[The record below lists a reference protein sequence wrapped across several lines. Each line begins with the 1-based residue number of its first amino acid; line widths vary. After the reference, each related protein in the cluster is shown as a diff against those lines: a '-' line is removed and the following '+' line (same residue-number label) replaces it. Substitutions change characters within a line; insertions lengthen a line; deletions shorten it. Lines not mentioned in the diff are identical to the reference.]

1 MSSRK
6 RKRSVSSSEES
17 GSSSSKSSESESKSS
32 SSDEKK
38 KKKNGKKS
46 SKKKSKGKNKKK
58 KTKKKSKRRKGNNP
72 YALYMKSERAK
83 FAKDNPTAS
92 FGELAKIMGKHWKA
106 MSKEDKQ
113 PYYDQAQK
121 AKAEAAAQSSES
133 SSSSSREK
141 KPKKKKRKKD
151 PNAPKMPIN
160 AFLFWTKENR
170 NKVKEQH
177 PDVEGK
183 DVTKL
188 CGKLWKALSEEDKK
202 PYVEKYEKD
211 LARYKKELEDYNN
224 KQEKS

>member
-1 MSSRK
+1 VYHPLKSQGQVAQSHQRASQSRAVATRKK
-6 RKRSVSSSEES
+6 RKKME
-17 GSSSSKSSESESKSS
+17 
-32 SSDEKK
+32 
-38 KKKNGKKS
+38 KKS